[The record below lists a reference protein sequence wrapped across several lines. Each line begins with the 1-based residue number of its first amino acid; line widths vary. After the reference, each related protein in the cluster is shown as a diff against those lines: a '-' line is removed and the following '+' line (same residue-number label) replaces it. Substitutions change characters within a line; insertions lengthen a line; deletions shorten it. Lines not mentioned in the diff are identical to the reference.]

1 LEYNA
6 INQDIN
12 GYRMNA
18 IFKLDSLRKK
28 IFLYIIV
35 VIVLCA
41 VVSTFMINL
50 VVEYQMAGQY
60 RAEKEAAI
68 ESLSYSL
75 SPMLEAH
82 DYQQITQLLS
92 ASLSFDNIAFV
103 AVSDGNGTLIGSVIK
118 ENVAAADIQ
127 KESHDIK
134 SNGTTTGSFEIGFSQ
149 KYIDD
154 LVRRTT
160 LILII
165 SLVVFL
171 FLAGLALFIFLG
183 RSVVQ
188 PIEIFAR
195 TILKI
200 GPDNLSIRIG
210 INTEDEIG
218 VLASNFNNMAG
229 ELEKSYSQ
237 LQSARDE
244 LEQKVEQ
251 RTRGERRRAE
261 QLRAINEVSR
271 RISAI
276 LSLDELLPY
285 VVSSLQATFNYY
297 NVNLF
302 LVDRDLDGVILKA
315 QAGGDKAASPIGC
328 LVRMDEGVVGCVAGT
343 GEPFNASDVNPESGN
358 IGYRELSATRSEL
371 AVPIKIGAET
381 LGVLDI
387 QSIETGAFDEIDLF
401 TAQTLGDQL
410 AVAIENARLY
420 QESRDIA
427 VLEERNRMAREI
439 HDTLAQGFT
448 GIILQLEAAEQSLGE
463 DTDHAQ
469 EHLNRARQLARES
482 LNEAR
487 RSVWALRP
495 QELERLPFMTA
506 LRQQTDRFYQDTG
519 IQTELNIS
527 PNEKTLSAEIE
538 NALLRIFQ
546 ESLTNIKKH
555 AQAGKVEIKLTF
567 DDKLVMLRID
577 DNGVGFDPASSMENR
592 FGLIS
597 MRERAKLLGGSVD
610 VRSEQGQGT
619 HIEVTMPVDRG
630 AI

>member
-1 LEYNA
+1 MVLSANT
-6 INQDIN
+6 
-12 GYRMNA
+12 MNVK
-18 IFKLDSLRKK
+18 FKFDSLRKK

-41 VVSTFMINL
+41 VVSTFVINL
-50 VVEYQMAGQY
+50 VVEFQMTGKY
-60 RAEKEAAI
+60 RTEKVAAI

-75 SPMLEAH
+75 SPLLDSH
-82 DYQQITQLLS
+82 DYQQIIQVIS
-92 ASLSFDNIAFV
+92 SSLSFDNIAFV
-103 AVSDGNGTLIGSVIK
+103 AVSDSNGTKIGSVIK
-118 ENVAAADIQ
+118 ENVAAEDLQ
-127 KESHDIK
+127 KESHEIK
-134 SNGTTTGSFEIGFSQ
+134 SNGITTGSFEIGFSQ

-160 LILII
+160 LILIT
-165 SLVVFL
+165 SLVAFL
-171 FLAGLALFIFLG
+171 FLSGLALYIFLE
-183 RSVVQ
+183 RSVIH
-188 PIEIFAR
+188 PIELFAK
-195 TILKI
+195 TIRKI
-200 GPDNLSIRIG
+200 KPDNLSIRV
-210 INTEDEIG
+210 NLHMDDEIG
-218 VLASNFNNMAG
+218 VLAKNFNQMAG
-229 ELEKSYSQ
+229 ELEKSYFQIQ
-237 LQSARDE
+237 LAHIE
-244 LEQKVEQ
+244 LERKVEL
-251 RTRGERRRAE
+251 RTKGERRRAE

-285 VVSSLQATFNYY
+285 VVSSLQDTFNYH

-302 LVDRDLDGVILKA
+302 LVDHNQDGVVLKA
-315 QAGGDKAASPIGC
+315 QAGGDKATSPIGL
-328 LVRMDEGVVGCVAGT
+328 LVRMNHGIVGSVAYT
-343 GEPFNASDVNPESGN
+343 GRLLNIRDVTKEFGSNLPRES
-358 IGYRELSATRSEL
+358 SATKAEL
-371 AVPIKIGAET
+371 AIPIKIGADT

-420 QESRDIA
+420 LESKDVA

-463 DTDHAQ
+463 DVDHTQ
-469 EHLNRARQLARES
+469 EHLNRARKLARES

-495 QELERLPFMTA
+495 QELEQLPFIAA
-506 LRQQTDRFYQDTG
+506 LQQQIERFSQDTG
-519 IQTELNIS
+519 IQSDLKVPPDERA
-527 PNEKTLSAEIE
+527 LSAETE

-555 AQAGKVEIKLTF
+555 AKASKVEIELAF
-567 DDKLVMLRID
+567 SEKLVKLRID
-577 DNGVGFDPASSMENR
+577 DNGVGFDPESSIENR

-597 MRERAKLLGGSVD
+597 MRERAKLLGGLVD
-610 VRSEQGQGT
+610 VRSEKEKGT
-619 HIEVTMPVDRG
+619 QIEVTMPIDRG
-630 AI
+630 AT

>member
-1 LEYNA
+1 
-6 INQDIN
+6 
-12 GYRMNA
+12 MNV

-28 IFLYIIV
+28 IFIYIIV
-35 VIVLCA
+35 VIILC
-41 VVSTFMINL
+41 VIVSTFMINL
-50 VVEYQMAGQY
+50 VVEFQMTGKY

-75 SPMLEAH
+75 SPLLDSH
-82 DYQQITQLLS
+82 DYQQITQVIS
-92 ASLSFDNIAFV
+92 SSLSFDNIALV
-103 AVSDGNGTLIGSVIK
+103 AVSDSNGTQIGSVIK
-118 ENVAAADIQ
+118 QNMAAEDLQ
-127 KESHDIK
+127 KESHEIK
-134 SNGTTTGSFEIGFSQ
+134 SNGITTGSFEIGFSQ
-149 KYIDD
+149 KYIND

-160 LILII
+160 LILIA
-165 SLVVFL
+165 SLVAFL
-171 FLAGLALFIFLG
+171 FLVGLALYIFLG
-183 RSVVQ
+183 RSVIH
-188 PIEIFAR
+188 PIELFAR
-195 TILKI
+195 TIRRI
-200 GPDNLSIRIG
+200 NPDNLSVRM
-210 INTEDEIG
+210 NLQTDDEIG
-218 VLASNFNNMAG
+218 VLAKNFNHMAG
-229 ELEKSYSQ
+229 ELEKSYFQ

-244 LEQKVEQ
+244 LEQKVEL
-251 RTRGERRRAE
+251 RTKGEHRRAE

-285 VVSSLQATFNYY
+285 VVRSLQETFNYH
-297 NVNLF
+297 NVKLF
-302 LVDRDLDGVILKA
+302 LTNKNLNGVVLRA
-315 QAGGDKAASPIGC
+315 QAGGDKATTPIGL
-328 LVRMDEGVVGCVAGT
+328 LVRMNEGIVGSVAYSGT
-343 GEPFNASDVNPESGN
+343 VLNVGDVTTEFGSNLPRES
-358 IGYRELSATRSEL
+358 SATRAEL
-371 AVPIKIGAET
+371 AIPIKMGFET

-463 DTDHAQ
+463 DTVHTQ
-469 EHLNRARQLARES
+469 EHLNQARKLARES

-495 QELERLPFMTA
+495 QELEQLPFVAA
-506 LRQQTDRFYQDTG
+506 LRQQIERFSQDTG
-519 IQTELNIS
+519 IESSFEGLS
-527 PNEKTLSAEIE
+527 NERAMSAEIE

-555 AQAGKVEIKLTF
+555 AKASKVSIELTF
-567 DDKLVMLRID
+567 NERLVKLRID
-577 DNGVGFDPASSMENR
+577 DNGVGLDPESSTQNR

-610 VRSEQGQGT
+610 IRSEKEKGT
-619 HIEVTMPVDRG
+619 HIEVTMPINRG
-630 AI
+630 TL